1 MNNIA
6 KILALLTFVITFTS
20 FTAYA
25 SDQKAKRPKK
35 KKVEY
40 IRTTGIPKADPSVF
54 LSLDGGIFT
63 LSDKT
68 SPSYAVCTQ
77 ADDRLPRKFDAKIGW
92 VITVNS
98 GAEVNMSEELFQH
111 LVKYY
116 KRNNEYLR
124 RY

>member
-1 MNNIA
+1 MLFGAGFFSERAVAIGPHNTYLH
-6 KILALLTFVITFTS
+6 ILYRVGFL
-20 FTAYA
+20 
-25 SDQKAKRPKK
+25 
-35 KKVEY
+35 
-40 IRTTGIPKADPSVF
+40 GVF